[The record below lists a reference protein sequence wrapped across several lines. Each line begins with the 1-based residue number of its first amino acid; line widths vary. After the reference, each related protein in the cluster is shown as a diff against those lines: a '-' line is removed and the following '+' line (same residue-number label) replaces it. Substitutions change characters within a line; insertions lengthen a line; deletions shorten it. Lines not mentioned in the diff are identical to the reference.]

1 MSIKLIACGVFKT
14 DIEKLRSQKEGRE
27 DLDIV
32 YLEGGLHA
40 EPHRL
45 RESLQNEIDS
55 SQEYEKIVLLYGL
68 CGTGSAGLKAG
79 RVPIAIPKVHDCIA
93 LFLGSD
99 AAYAEQ
105 FRRIPGTY
113 YISAGW
119 FEEQVQPKG
128 RPEEKPKTD
137 PIRLSKADTAPEV
150 LSQRYG
156 KENAEAILE
165 FTHSW
170 KRNYKRAVFI
180 DTGAGDQ
187 ERYRSYVD
195 SMGSEFGW
203 QTETIRGSSRL
214 IERALDATEED
225 DEILII
231 HPGQVSY
238 FDAAAGKLAA
248 ADPESIGDNYS
259 EERRI
264 RTIPGKSGRP
274 GPERRYGLGIDA
286 GGTYT
291 DAALFDLKESR
302 VLAKAKALTTPWDYT
317 EGIGR
322 ALAQL
327 PSQEISKTEIV
338 SVSTTLATNAIVED
352 NRQSVGLLLMPLGG
366 ELPAGIDHEPV
377 KIIAG
382 RMSIA
387 GEELEAVDPEE
398 IRRTAQRMQKQG
410 VRAFAVSGYGGSVN
424 PRHEQ
429 EIAAILTKE
438 TGLMVCTG
446 HELSGQLDFT
456 VRASTAVLNAGIIP
470 HLETFFHA
478 IESCLAGLGIEA
490 PVLFVRGDGFLMNAS
505 FAMEHPIE
513 TALSGPAASIA
524 GARYL
529 SGLSEATVIDVGGTT
544 SDIGHISG
552 GAVEADPN
560 GAMIGI
566 HRTHVQAVDMVTLGL
581 GGDSAIIFERGE
593 LHLGPKRVTP
603 LCRLRTEE
611 LPLLS
616 ALTTEIDSLADST
629 RPAQIFRYTGKLPP
643 FEMNRSEA
651 AALEVLKT
659 GPRSLLALADE
670 AGLGHWRFV
679 KLERLLS
686 VRSIEV
692 LGLTPTDL
700 LHYEKRLF
708 LGERSIAVVGIE
720 LIAQASSISS
730 EELIR
735 RIWKLADR
743 QLASGV
749 IAKLLGLPLDDPAL
763 PLLVGGGS
771 ERATIELRPKAPILG
786 LGAAAPYLLKG
797 IESILGC
804 KAEYPENGDV
814 ANALGA
820 ITSEVRGSAAGSILP
835 AADGFRLTGADETIY
850 TDLLS
855 AQLKLEERLIDE
867 ARERAKAAGTS
878 ASAVEL
884 ATWDR
889 IGRTGK
895 GEVILLERCVEA
907 VVRGLPDLA

>member
-1 MSIKLIACGVFKT
+1 MRIKLIACGVFRT
-14 DIEKLRSQKEGRE
+14 DIAKLSSRSGGRE
-27 DLDIV
+27 NLDIV

-45 RESLQNEIDS
+45 RESLQQEIDS
-55 SQEYEKIVLLYGL
+55 SEGYDKIVLLYGL
-68 CGTGSAGLKAG
+68 CGTGSAGIKAG
-79 RVPIAIPKVHDCIA
+79 SVPIAIPKVHDCIA

-105 FRRIPGTY
+105 FRRTPGTY

-128 RPEEKPKTD
+128 RRDEQPETD
-137 PIRLSKADTAPEV
+137 PIRLSQADAAPE
-150 LSQRYG
+150 LLAERYG
-156 KENAEAILE
+156 DENAEAILE

-180 DTGAGDQ
+180 DTGAGDR
-187 ERYRSYVD
+187 ERYRQYVEA
-195 SMGSEFGW
+195 MGNEFGW
-203 QTETIRGSSRL
+203 QTETLQGSSRL

-225 DEILII
+225 EEILII
-231 HPGQVSY
+231 HPGQISY
-238 FDAAAGKLAA
+238 FDPAAGKLAA
-248 ADPESIGDNYS
+248 AEPESIGASYC

-264 RTIPGKSGRP
+264 RRIPGVNGSH

-291 DAALFDLKESR
+291 DAALVDLKESR

-317 EGIGR
+317 EGIGL
-322 ALAQL
+322 ALAQI
-327 PSQEISKTEIV
+327 PPEQISRTEIV

-366 ELPAGIDHEPV
+366 TIPDGIDHDPV
-377 KIIAG
+377 RTVAG

-387 GEELEAVDPEE
+387 GEELEAVDEEE
-398 IRRTAQRMQKQG
+398 IRRTAREMVKQG

-424 PRHEQ
+424 PRHEE
-429 EIAAILTKE
+429 EIARILMDE

-456 VRASTAVLNAGIIP
+456 VRAATAVLNAGIIP

-478 IESCLAGLGIEA
+478 IESCLSGLGIEA
-490 PVLFVRGDGFLMNAS
+490 PVLFVRGDGFLMNAA

-529 SGLSEATVIDVGGTT
+529 SGLAEATVIDVGGTT
-544 SDIGHISG
+544 SDIGYIAE
-552 GAVEADPN
+552 GAVEADPD
-560 GAMIGI
+560 GAMIGT
-566 HRTHVQAVDMVTLGL
+566 HRTHVQAVDMITLGL
-581 GGDSAIIFERGE
+581 GGDSVILFERGE
-593 LHLGPKRVTP
+593 LSLGPKRVTP
-603 LCRLRTEE
+603 LCRLAAEE
-611 LPLLS
+611 LPILDSL
-616 ALTTEIDSLADST
+616 AAGIDSLGDST
-629 RPAQIFRYTGKLPP
+629 RPALIYRYTGKTPP

-651 AALEVLKT
+651 AAIEVLRS

-686 VRSIEV
+686 VRSVEV

-700 LHYEKRLF
+700 LHYEQRLA
-708 LGERSIAVVGIE
+708 LGERGASVAGTDLTARVCGIPH
-720 LIAQASSISS
+720 

-735 RIWKLADR
+735 RVWRLAIE
-743 QLASGV
+743 QVSAGI
-749 IAKLLGLPLDDPAL
+749 IAKLLSLPPDDPAL

-771 ERATIELRPKAPILG
+771 QRAALELRPKAPILG
-786 LGAAAPYLLKG
+786 LGAAAPYLLAGLEK
-797 IESILGC
+797 ILGRE
-804 KAEYPENGDV
+804 AEYPENADV

-820 ITSEVRGSAAGSILP
+820 ITSEVQSVAGGSIFP
-835 AADGFRLTGADETIY
+835 AAEGFRLTGGDETIY
-850 TDLLS
+850 TDLLT
-855 AQLKLEERLIDE
+855 AQFELEKRLIAE
-867 ARERAKAAGTS
+867 ARKRAKAAGTS

-895 GEVILLERCVEA
+895 GEVILLERCLEA